1 MLHKKPQQKA
11 KSVCHIS
18 TVHPHT
24 DVRVF
29 YRECCSLVEDGYEV
43 NLVIPCGSSCIK
55 DGVKLHAIPR
65 FKNRLLRMLFM
76 PWVAMFAALKTKSS
90 IYHYHDPELIFMGF
104 VLRWIFGKKVV
115 FDIHEFVVRQIAGKP
130 YLPPFTR
137 KPISIC
143 YGFLERIFTTGQALI
158 IANEHTFTAYS
169 QKSYLVQNYP
179 VLKDEIVAAASTEK
193 QTDQVPHLIYVGG
206 VSKVRGAELSVD
218 LAAKLA
224 ERGHDFTMQL
234 IGPYSDEFGRE
245 MKLKI
250 EKLNLQSKVFFSGHM
265 DWVEAMELT
274 SKATIGMCLLLP
286 IPNYT
291 TCLAT
296 KIIEYMMCGTPVL
309 CSKFDHWRPYVEGEK
324 TGMMADPE
332 NLEEVVEV
340 CEKMLSDPD
349 ALKTMRKNGIEAAH
363 AKYNWESEFNELLK
377 CYEVL
382 LEK

>member
-1 MLHKKPQQKA
+1 MSSKKTQQNI

-29 YRECCSLVEDGYEV
+29 YRECCSLVDAGYEV
-43 NLVIPCGSSCIK
+43 NLVIPCEKSFTK
-55 DGVKLHAIPR
+55 DGVKIHAIKR
-65 FKNRLLRMLFM
+65 ENNRLLRMLIM
-76 PWVAMFAALKTKSS
+76 PWIAMNAAMKTKSS

-104 VLRWIFGKKVV
+104 VLRWLFGKKVV
-115 FDIHEFVVRQIAGKP
+115 FDIHEFVVRQIAGKT
-130 YLPPFTR
+130 YLPAFTR

-143 YGFLERIFTTGQALI
+143 YGILERIFTAGQTLV
-158 IANEHTFTAYS
+158 IANQNTFSAYS

-179 VLKDEIVAAASTEK
+179 LLKDEIIAVASAQK
-193 QTDQVPHLIYVGG
+193 QTDEVPHLIYVGG
-206 VSKVRGAELSVD
+206 VSKVRGAELSID

-224 ERGHDFTMQL
+224 ERGNDFKMQL
-234 IGPYSDEFGRE
+234 IGPYSEEFGRE
-245 MKLKI
+245 MKSKI
-250 EKLNLQSKVFFSGHM
+250 AKHNLQSKVLLSGHM
-265 DWVEAMELT
+265 NWVEAMELT

-309 CSKFDHWRPYVEGEK
+309 CSDFDHWRPYVEGEK

-332 NLEEVVEV
+332 NIDQVVEV

-349 ALKTMRKNGIEAAH
+349 ELKAMSNRGMEAART
-363 AKYNWESEFNELLK
+363 KYNWESEFKELLK